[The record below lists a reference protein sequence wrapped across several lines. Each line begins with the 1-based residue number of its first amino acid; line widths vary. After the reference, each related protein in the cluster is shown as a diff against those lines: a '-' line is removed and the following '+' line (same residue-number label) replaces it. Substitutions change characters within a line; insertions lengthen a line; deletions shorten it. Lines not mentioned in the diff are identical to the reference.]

1 MVPGPPN
8 KWLPKLGIV
17 VILSSLLLAVGCGEA
32 SESTELAGGGTNAG
46 VALAERY
53 DDLFPDDRVQTV
65 RVIMEEQD
73 WESLLGNK
81 LAEEYYRADIWIDDE
96 LVQDVAVRAKGNSSL
111 RTVAMSGSN
120 RVGLK
125 VDLNFFNS
133 ARSYHG
139 IKKLNYSNGFSDPTL
154 MKEFLSYELMGAMG
168 VPSPRACFVDLWV
181 NDTHLG
187 VYTQVEQVDAHFLTE
202 NFADGD
208 GNLYKPELMAGTLDW
223 TEEDVSGAAATEQAR
238 STTTSTTPSVNIDG
252 GDLEEIIARLGDEAG
267 WIPGR
272 IDSAEQDQPA
282 ETAAGPG
289 PGAGFVR
296 EPAGMLGG
304 SDYLTSVGL
313 KTNEDS
319 PDYSGLYK
327 LLEIINR
334 EPSETT
340 TEDLES
346 VLEVDEILR
355 FLAVSVALVHLD
367 NYIGMG
373 HNYYLY
379 EDGGRFSIIPWDL
392 NMSFGGF
399 SSGLSRAQII
409 DFFIDEPTAA
419 SLDQYPLVEQ
429 LMTEPEYVA
438 TYRGYLQQLLEG
450 PFSVESMTARIDE
463 IASLIRPYVM
473 ADDNLFFSFEDFE
486 QGLTQDLT
494 SGAAN
499 ARTPG
504 GAFVGLITFVE
515 ERTASIAAQLSGE
528 QAASKGDGSGNGGSR
543 GPGGIGGPPLGGPMG
558 LQPGGPPAGGP
569 EGRAGNGSPGLPN
582 DAGNAGG

>member
-1 MVPGPPN
+1 VVPGPLN

-17 VILSSLLLAVGCGEA
+17 ALLSSLLFAPGCGVA
-32 SESTELAGGGTNAG
+32 TESPGLGDSGATTG

-73 WESLLGNK
+73 WEALLGDK
-81 LAEEYYRADIWIDDE
+81 LAEEFYRADIWIDDE

-111 RTVAMSGSN
+111 RTVAMSGSD

-139 IKKLNYSNGFSDPTL
+139 LKKLNYSNGFSDPTL
-154 MKEFLSYELMGAMG
+154 MKEFLSYELMAAMG
-168 VPSPRACFVDLWV
+168 VPAPRACFVDLWV

-187 VYTQVEQVDAHFLTE
+187 VYTQVEQVDAHFLAE
-202 NFADGD
+202 NFADSD

-223 TEEDVSGAAATEQAR
+223 TEEDVSGAAATEQAG
-238 STTTSTTPSVNIDG
+238 STTTSTTPSVNIGG
-252 GDLEEIIARLGDEAG
+252 GDLEEIISRLGDEAG

-272 IDSAEQDQPA
+272 IDSAEQDRPA

-289 PGAGFVR
+289 PGAGPAWG
-296 EPAGMLGG
+296 PAGMLGG
-304 SDYLTSVGL
+304 SEYLTSVGL

-319 PDYSGLYK
+319 QNHSGLYE

-340 TEDLES
+340 TKDLES

-399 SSGLSRAQII
+399 NSGLSRAQII

-429 LMTEPEYVA
+429 LMTEPEYLA
-438 TYRGYLQQLLEG
+438 MYRDYLRQLLEG

-463 IASLIRPYVM
+463 IASLIRPYVR
-473 ADDNLFFSFEDFE
+473 ADDNLFFSFEEFE
-486 QGLTQDLT
+486 QGLTEDLT
-494 SGAAN
+494 SNAAN

-504 GAFVGLITFVE
+504 GAFIGLVTFVE
-515 ERTASIAAQLSGE
+515 ERTTSIAAQLSGE
-528 QAASKGDGSGNGGSR
+528 QAASKSDGSGNGGSK

-558 LQPGGPPAGGP
+558 PQPGGPPAGGP
-569 EGRAGNGSPGLPN
+569 EGQAGGGSPRLPN